1 MMTQGMAGQTGE
13 PSATLSALTA
23 LTALMAYSCDLA
35 AQGPR
40 GEINPNNHPGISP
53 SDNQDMMGRARCVLG
68 RLEPVTMP
76 KWPRGDQSQ

>member
-40 GEINPNNHPGISP
+40 GEINPNNHPGISR
-53 SDNQDMMGRARCVLG
+53 SDNQDMMGMARCAPPNVC
-68 RLEPVTMP
+68 
-76 KWPRGDQSQ
+76 